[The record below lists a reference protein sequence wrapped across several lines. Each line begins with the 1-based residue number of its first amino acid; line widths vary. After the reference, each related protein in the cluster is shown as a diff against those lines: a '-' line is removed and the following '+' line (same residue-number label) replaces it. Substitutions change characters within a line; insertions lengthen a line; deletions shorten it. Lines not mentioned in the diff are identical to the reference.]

1 MHSYHRR
8 ASAKQDLL
16 AENPMYSFNHYCKLV
31 NETFKNLL
39 VVPLQDALLVRQVV
53 HVSSKVGQ
61 SLFKKLAE
69 SLSS

>member
-8 ASAKQDLL
+8 AMAKQDLL
-16 AENPMYSFNHYCKLV
+16 VENLMNSSNYCKLV
-31 NETFKNLL
+31 YETFKNLL

-53 HVSSKVGQ
+53 QVSSKVGQ
-61 SLFKKLAE
+61 SWFKKQAE